1 MSKEKKSF
9 LKSELSK
16 FLFVSIVSLVVAI
29 IGINNN
35 IEREKQKIFR
45 GMKSKIKLEVENEL
59 YKELSNK
66 FEDTIRSNLKKEYR
80 DFVKIEL
87 HDSLKEDTF
96 RTLKHQIDNESEELS
111 YEIFELL
118 EYKQDG
124 EDVNHCEVV
133 VKNLDKVFAEELEG
147 LFKQIFGDGGE
158 KKEVLWIFSK
168 HPEEEGYR
176 PDYRI
181 ERGLNDEL
189 MIINDRNSEN
199 CLINANI
206 S

>member
-9 LKSELSK
+9 LKNELSK
-16 FLFVSIVSLVVAI
+16 FLFVSIVSLAIAI

-66 FEDTIRSNLKKEYR
+66 FEDTIRNDLKKEYR
-80 DFVKIEL
+80 DFVKLEL
-87 HDSLKEDTF
+87 RDSLKEDTF
-96 RTLKHQIDNESEELS
+96 RSLKHQIDNEGEELS
-111 YEIFELL
+111 YEIFESL
-118 EYKQDG
+118 EYKQNG
-124 EDVNHCEVV
+124 ENVNHCEVV
-133 VKNLDKVFAEELEG
+133 VKNLDKVFTEELEG

-158 KKEVLWIFSK
+158 KKEILWVFSK

-181 ERGLNDEL
+181 ERGLNNEL
-189 MIINDRNSEN
+189 MIINDSNSKN
-199 CLINANI
+199 YSSNSII

>member
-9 LKSELSK
+9 LKSELFK
-16 FLFVSIVSLVVAI
+16 FLFVSIVSLAIAI

-66 FEDTIRSNLKKEYR
+66 FEDTIRNDLKKEYR
-80 DFVKIEL
+80 DFVKLEL
-87 HDSLKEDTF
+87 RDSLKEDTF
-96 RTLKHQIDNESEELS
+96 RSLKHQIDNEDEELS
-111 YEIFELL
+111 YEIFESL
-118 EYKQDG
+118 EYKQNG
-124 EDVNHCEVV
+124 ENVNHCEVV
-133 VKNLDKVFAEELEG
+133 VKNLDKVFTEELEG

-158 KKEVLWIFSK
+158 KKEILWVFSK
-168 HPEEEGYR
+168 HPEEEGYI

-181 ERGLNDEL
+181 ERGLNNEL
-189 MIINDRNSEN
+189 MIINDSNSKN
-199 CLINANI
+199 YSSNSII

>member
-16 FLFVSIVSLVVAI
+16 FLFVSIVSLAIAI

-66 FEDTIRSNLKKEYR
+66 FEDTIRNDLKKEYR
-80 DFVKIEL
+80 DFVKLEL
-87 HDSLKEDTF
+87 RDSLKEDTF
-96 RTLKHQIDNESEELS
+96 RSLKHQIDNEGEELS
-111 YEIFELL
+111 YEIFESL
-118 EYKQDG
+118 EYKQNG
-124 EDVNHCEVV
+124 ENVNHCEVV
-133 VKNLDKVFAEELEG
+133 VKNLDKVFTEELEG

-158 KKEVLWIFSK
+158 KKEILWVFSK

-181 ERGLNDEL
+181 ERGLNNEL
-189 MIINDRNSEN
+189 MIINDSNSKN
-199 CLINANI
+199 YSSNSII

>member
-16 FLFVSIVSLVVAI
+16 FLFVSIVSLAIAI

-35 IEREKQKIFR
+35 IELEKQKIFR

-66 FEDTIRSNLKKEYR
+66 FEDTIRNDLKKEYR
-80 DFVKIEL
+80 DFVKLEL
-87 HDSLKEDTF
+87 RDSLKEDTF
-96 RTLKHQIDNESEELS
+96 RSLKHQIDNEGEELS
-111 YEIFELL
+111 YEIFESL
-118 EYKQDG
+118 EYKQNG
-124 EDVNHCEVV
+124 ENVNHCEVV
-133 VKNLDKVFAEELEG
+133 VKNLDKVFTEELEG

-158 KKEVLWIFSK
+158 KKEILWVFSK

-181 ERGLNDEL
+181 ERGLNNEL
-189 MIINDRNSEN
+189 MIINDINSKN
-199 CLINANI
+199 YSSNSII